1 MGMRILVAAASKHG
15 STAEIATA
23 LAAAMRHRGAQ
34 VDVVPPE
41 QVGSVDEYNAVVLG
55 SPVYRFRWLRAAR
68 AFVRA
73 HEDAL
78 RDRDVFLFSS
88 VPVTNGL
95 RAPNSSY
102 GVSSVENRTGARGH
116 RMLTGKLDPSRLG
129 AGERAIARMW
139 GVKAGDFRDWDA
151 IGSWATE
158 IVDRVAERD
167 APEENHIVT
176 AGQADGRR

>member
-41 QVGSVDEYNAVVLG
+41 QVGSVDEYNAVVVG
-55 SPVYRFRWLRAAR
+55 SAVYRFRWLRAAR

-73 HEDAL
+73 HEESL
-78 RDRDVFLFSS
+78 RHRDVFLFSS
-88 VPVTNGL
+88 VPVTKGI
-95 RAPNSSY
+95 RAAHNSY
-102 GVSSVENRTGARGH
+102 GVASVEIRTGARGH
-116 RMLTGKLDPSRLG
+116 RMLAGKLDPSRLG
-129 AGERAIARMW
+129 VGERAIARMC
-139 GVKAGDFRDWDA
+139 GVRAGDFRDWDA

-158 IVDRVAERD
+158 IVDRVSERD
-167 APEENHIVT
+167 AEEGGTVT